1 MPFFLKSKVRVFLNS
16 QRTTNSNLRNGGKPL
31 QFRFSQISVSVI
43 LTFSLPSQHKPYHR
57 SAKQIPPMAET
68 LSPNPAMGRKQR
80 LRIQSPTSP
89 FVLGSNND
97 QLERA
102 RARDARAAAN
112 RRKSLALNQPLQAN
126 SHPGLNKQQILDL
139 FQNCIKLASEN
150 VKQPPPKI
158 KYKKDSLFVFCFWFV
173 CLCRKLIRKT
183 RGSWTWLTILLI
195 SSRPKK
201 SMMRRL
207 IFKRYVTIKIKLFIC
222 PLGCCIHFKFQFGE
236 NCKF

>member
-1 MPFFLKSKVRVFLNS
+1 MIFLKPYCITRPISS
-16 QRTTNSNLRNGGKPL
+16 RTVLEDAKRITRPVSSRTILEDAFHFFIRHASLSTTPL
-31 QFRFSQISVSVI
+31 HIIQS
-43 LTFSLPSQHKPYHR
+43 FSLPSQHKPYHR

-158 KYKKDSLFVFCFWFV
+158 KNKKDSLFVFCF
-173 CLCRKLIRKT
+173 
-183 RGSWTWLTILLI
+183 
-195 SSRPKK
+195 
-201 SMMRRL
+201 
-207 IFKRYVTIKIKLFIC
+207 
-222 PLGCCIHFKFQFGE
+222 
-236 NCKF
+236 